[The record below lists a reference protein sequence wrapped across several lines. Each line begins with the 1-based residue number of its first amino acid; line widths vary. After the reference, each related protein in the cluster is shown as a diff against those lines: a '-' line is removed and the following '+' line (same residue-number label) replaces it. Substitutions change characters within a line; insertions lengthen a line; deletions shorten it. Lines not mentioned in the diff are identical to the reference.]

1 MKFARYDLPYD
12 SYSRWKDTC
21 PEGTWRTITPSALE
35 GLFPED
41 LLSKTNSLLVMASG
55 SLQASVFVA
64 NLNRVDIPDSA
75 IDQQPYIVAFSHSS
89 STASGG
95 FVHHGD
101 WVGRTDRPGRGFFDA
116 ISASGIQAY
125 YPLQEMPNAAS
136 GYLADLRVDSQ
147 KEAFWKALS
156 LLEESSS

>member
-1 MKFARYDLPYD
+1 
-12 SYSRWKDTC
+12 
-21 PEGTWRTITPSALE
+21 
-35 GLFPED
+35 
-41 LLSKTNSLLVMASG
+41 MASG
-55 SLQASVFVA
+55 SPQASVFVT

-75 IDQQPYIVAFSHSS
+75 VDQQPYIITFSHND

-101 WVGRTDRPGRGFFDA
+101 WAGRTDKPGRSFFDA

-125 YPLQEMPNAAS
+125 YPLKEMPITAS
-136 GYLADLRVDSQ
+136 GCLADLEVDSQ

-156 LLEESSS
+156 LLEESNG